1 MFETFITNLKNK
13 IEKPLPG
20 ISAQYE
26 MAHVNREKILLTS
39 NESKEYKPSAVLILL
54 FPNNNNQPTILLIER
69 NSYIGYHSGQIA
81 LPGGK
86 AEISDDNLQ
95 STALREYF
103 EETGSDIIPTIIG
116 KLTPVYIPVSKFMV
130 QPYIAYANK
139 KPKFSINT
147 REVAELIE
155 WEMVHLLDNNTIK
168 ETTVEP
174 TFGYKFKTPF
184 FDVHGKVLW
193 GATAMMLNELK
204 CIINTH
210 S

>member
-1 MFETFITNLKNK
+1 MFEAFINNLKNK

-26 MAHVNREKILLTS
+26 MAHVNREKILHTS
-39 NESKEYKPSAVLILL
+39 PKLNEYKPSAVLILL
-54 FPNNNNQPTILLIER
+54 FPNYHNKPTILLIER
-69 NSYIGYHSGQIA
+69 NLYKGYHSGQIA

-86 AEISDDNLQ
+86 AEKSDTSLQ
-95 STALREYF
+95 ATALREFF

-139 KPKFSINT
+139 KPNFSINT
-147 REVAELIE
+147 REVSELIE
-155 WEMVHLLDNNTIK
+155 WEMIYLLDNNTIK
-168 ETTVEP
+168 QTMVEP
-174 TFGYKFKTPF
+174 TLGYKLKTPY
-184 FDVHGKVLW
+184 FDVHGKVMW

-204 CIINTH
+204 WVIN
-210 S
+210 SNP

>member
-1 MFETFITNLKNK
+1 MFEEFIVKLKNK

-26 MAHVNREKILLTS
+26 MAHIKREKILYNS
-39 NESKEYKPSAVLILL
+39 NESKEYKPSAVLILI

-69 NSYIGYHSGQIA
+69 NSYNGYHSGQIA

-86 AEISDDNLQ
+86 AEINDDSLQ
-95 STALREYF
+95 VTALREFF
-103 EETGSDIIPTIIG
+103 EETGSDITPTIIG

-139 KPKFSINT
+139 KPNFSINT

-155 WEMVHLLDNNTIK
+155 WEILHLLDSNTIK
-168 ETTVEP
+168 QTTVEP
-174 TFGYKFKTPF
+174 TLGYKLKTPY
-184 FDVHGKVLW
+184 FDVNGKVLW

-204 CIINTH
+204 WIIN
-210 S
+210 SNP